1 MSLLSDLLNHMP
13 PIGAGAGKPSMAKRI
28 PDRPRLVLVEP
39 APLPPSPYT
48 NAANATPEWRQA
60 RDQYISH
67 VMTCRGC
74 YAPGG
79 RYCPIGAELR
89 TTYDNTPMEA
99 NP

>member
-13 PIGAGAGKPSMAKRI
+13 PNVAGAGKPPMAKRA
-28 PDRPRLVLVEP
+28 PHRPRP
-39 APLPPSPYT
+39 APVKPVPLPPTPYT
-48 NAANATPEWRQA
+48 TAANATPEWRLA

-79 RYCPIGAELR
+79 RYCQIGAELR

-99 NP
+99 HP